1 MLIRLLYFYP
11 RSWNTFSNQLMT
23 ALEVGSKNYIHKAI
37 DGKLAGK
44 WLVSV
49 SLTVQLQIQDSDVKS

>member
-37 DGKLAGK
+37 DGKLGGK

-49 SLTVQLQIQDSDVKS
+49 SLTVQLQI